1 MISRN
6 NPHALSPRMMPR
18 LALLMFALCLCVSGV
33 FSLQQGSEP
42 KEMSATIQTYWPRRQ
57 FTLRAE
63 SNLVDV
69 GVVVRDRRGRAIGG
83 LGKDDFEIEDAGKK
97 REIKAFSVETFVPIG
112 PIRPQLPTATKAA
125 NAAPENKEPRLRFV
139 ALLFDDYS
147 MPFDHQYY
155 VKAAARRFAKECL
168 AQGDRIGLFTTSGR
182 QIVPFTADA
191 AKLVEAIDGYKA
203 FPRTPF
209 RGICPK
215 LTPYD
220 AYVIANKLDS
230 ETWQIKRNELAQCNG
245 GGKLPVLQGKVG
257 LWPLPGEDQIMEQA
271 EVMWLQTRDTS
282 SRALDTM
289 SRLVDFRIF
298 NAFAE

>member
-18 LALLMFALCLCVSGV
+18 LALLVFALCLCVSGV

-69 GVVVRDRRGRAIGG
+69 GVVVRDRRGHAIGG
-83 LGKDDFEIEDAGKK
+83 LGKEDFEIEDSGKK

-125 NAAPENKEPRLRFV
+125 EKTAEATPENKEPRLRFV

-147 MPFDHQYY
+147 MAFAQQFY

-191 AKLVEAIDGYKA
+191 AKLVAA
-203 FPRTPF
+203 
-209 RGICPK
+209 
-215 LTPYD
+215 
-220 AYVIANKLDS
+220 V
-230 ETWQIKRNELAQCNG
+230 
-245 GGKLPVLQGKVG
+245 VG
-257 LWPLPGEDQIMEQA
+257 
-271 EVMWLQTRDTS
+271 
-282 SRALDTM
+282 
-289 SRLVDFRIF
+289 
-298 NAFAE
+298 